1 MTQDWKIS
9 ACFQNFME
17 LDMKKKKK
25 MDPKAE
31 TYGFQDPKTGLG

>member
-17 LDMKKKKK
+17 LHMKKK